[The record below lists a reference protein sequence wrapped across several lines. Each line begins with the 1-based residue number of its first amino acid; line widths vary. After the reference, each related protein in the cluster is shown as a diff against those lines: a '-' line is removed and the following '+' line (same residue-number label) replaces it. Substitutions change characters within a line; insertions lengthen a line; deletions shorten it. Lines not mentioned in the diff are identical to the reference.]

1 MNPLLTE
8 VYSIINGYSDAKD
21 NERVF
26 TFIEFVK
33 QFGYENDSDV
43 FISAYKDYVTQWSI
57 VKKNSI
63 TESTEDFVTTRLIDV
78 LKSITLDYSSYE
90 EQDFISHV
98 DLSNTQHLMGLCA
111 LYSRKIKQ
119 IAEYYRAKRNETSLI
134 VKKNVQKGTLKSIQE
149 IIYEK
154 IFDYLFS
161 DRNIVASYEN
171 IKRDLVV
178 SVENYVDTYS
188 DYFDIPREQKVD
200 DDSRSKLLNQLL
212 DELETQNAVN
222 ENDYVVIDDEEEE
235 EEEDTEEVSP
245 QSRMRMMRATRATS
259 TDEPVEV
266 EEDTSSSTVQT
277 NTTSSSN
284 NNTSSNNSNLGA
296 IDVDYKVFLDDAQ
309 LMVSDLMFSGNVHL
323 SELPLIAQVSVDLSQ
338 DCVGDMLALKEQ
350 ILEGLKPEGV
360 ELTEKIELKKQIYE
374 KFVGVDLWYAYV
386 DPNGNVK
393 VDLLFKPTNNT
404 GNLLN
409 GPSGDIAI
417 IEPDD
422 LTTLPSSRGE
432 IIYGGSPST
441 TGGGAS
447 STTGGG
453 FGGGGNTLIGGI
465 VPGTSLGDIITP
477 AGGTSPGGSSG
488 GSGKPTGPGVL
499 PDGTIVGTITSGN
512 GSSTTPSTGGSS
524 GSSGSGGGGST
535 PSFGGSGY
543 GSSTSTGGGSG
554 YGGSA
559 GGSGYG
565 GSGGGG
571 STSGGSTSGGSGYG
585 GSGYGGSTS
594 SSSFGNILADKNLS
608 KTNNKDTGYKGST
621 GVFPASYLSPG
632 GGFGGRTGYQGYSD
646 TGDGETQYLELL
658 SRIGLFF
665 KPDKTSILTVNSK
678 ECTWSLDTDAL
689 IPDTIYVFPDPNKYG
704 DIGNNKNPLYPLIME
719 HRLNYEV
726 KNISSGFAK
735 DDPILHISNQGWYS
749 YYSKQQDDFKIYD
762 NRNYDYSLTS
772 LVNKGIMTNYQTD
785 VWGNEFGI
793 LKGYEIREEVDE
805 DGKVKDII
813 STYPQYNELGMK
825 NDTNE
830 VDVTVEGKYILL
842 NGGYFHDPF
851 NISSNG
857 SFNFKRKMIV
867 IDKEDD
873 KYILS
878 GISINNNHF
887 YHQPSTPIIS
897 YGDSFSDISTEEKII
912 DHYNVNVEKYEDAK
926 ADDVI
931 VDNSELTTNVY
942 SSYLTEAKTDDIK
955 SEGGELWVKLLGKEP
970 KKFEEVFPYDRFSG
984 GVGENNKWFDGEKI
998 INFSVVTQN
1007 LIIETDK
1014 NYYFIYYNYTG
1025 NDVDDI
1031 RETTEVYKISKEKI
1045 IDNGSV
1051 TPNVGDSESEGE
1063 SEGEESKDAEPESGD
1078 VDAEGKDETKTEN
1091 EGDIID
1097 RSLTVIY
1104 SELLYNENDKCFYI
1118 LLIEQLNVKSR
1129 HEGVTTDDQNW
1140 DCRTFLVPR
1149 IYKFDTSSY
1158 SMSEILYPYD
1168 CVLYNTF
1175 VENKYHEESNFGK
1188 RMYKKDDL
1196 SGEKPNLAAFA
1207 EILTS
1212 VYFENGYENLSN
1224 WEIPYTAGDVNLKD
1238 VTFSYNNSLQSYL
1251 IAYTLQDNNGTPFL
1265 YQHKFKL
1272 GDIDTFNDTMQSR
1285 VFSMVKNGDDYK
1297 WNDMLDATSINV
1309 IPSNTNSILKNTI
1322 WVQYIGE
1329 GDANTGLDYGVNS
1342 DVKINTLTETW
1353 QSEVWDW
1360 NELNYSLKQD
1370 GKVSGKLKWSSDK
1383 TYDIITG
1390 KNIFDVSVSNLTVI
1404 IGEDSYNIPSNES
1417 NEVTSFEIY
1426 RDVLGNIKGSKSI
1439 RFVMDGLTPKSPD
1452 NKRQMI
1458 VDLNI
1463 DVKGNA
1469 NGTNVSV
1476 HAVAKDL
1483 ETPNENLE
1491 DVKPEEYIDAKKHI
1505 KFRIA
1510 SEIYEYDNITFEVD
1524 EKGERIPI
1532 KTLNPNI
1539 KTICSDFSCAIGSYA
1554 DGAFTEINNKKF
1566 SQGTNYIR
1574 IQLKKLDLNDG
1585 SHIFYDADKDDVGD
1599 IIEFIIK
1606 MDIDGDEK
1614 LYSIVGKD
1622 KFDITLSNKTSVGSI
1637 SVNDIEYTVGWLK
1650 VIFNL
1655 TMERQSCFYD
1665 SSITFNESDVP
1676 TIFELSN
1683 MTDFSNMFAHHKN
1696 EWNFVNEGNT
1706 PVDFIKGT
1714 NLSSMCYDSGCTIFK
1729 GKNTA
1734 AENCDCMMCMCP
1746 NLKEFTIEGI
1756 STKKRNGEVTETVS
1770 PYENVKTAR
1779 HMFFNTSPYNS
1790 SFDVDMK
1797 SLTNATAMFYKRGNI
1812 RLNKYEFNTKR
1823 NPKID
1828 EPIDFTSI
1836 EITLP
1841 ALETAP
1847 MMFWNRPLTLD
1858 ELTVIASSIKKITDL
1873 RNKLDSLISEDVKKI
1888 DSWEERI
1895 KQIAASIG
1903 DKPIFPSISIW
1914 VDEDSDAAKGYIQ
1927 AIAEN
1932 GWEVSTNLDFTG
1944 ASNAIVA
1951 DGDNYLIR
1959 AYEYGNRTLEPF
1971 ICDEKLM
1978 SSALDNVNYL
1988 VDICKS
1994 VVNPIKCE
2002 DYEDWIK
2009 LCMMWS
2015 GVSIPSDNKERRKY
2029 GISQVLGT
2037 IESSNGY
2044 GVVSKATLFDGTPN
2058 KRYCD
2063 NSWFKGTIKD
2073 FRKNYNLYFKDIK
2086 I

>member
-212 DELETQNAVN
+212 DELEAQNAVN

-235 EEEDTEEVSP
+235 DMEEEVSP

-259 TDEPVEV
+259 IDEPVEV

-284 NNTSSNNSNLGA
+284 KNTSSNNSNLGA

-309 LMVSDLMFSGNVHL
+309 LMVSDLMFSGDVHL

-360 ELTEKIELKKQIYE
+360 QLTEKIELKKQIYE

-386 DPNGNVK
+386 DPNGNIK
-393 VDLLFKPTNNT
+393 VDILFKPTNST

-409 GPSGDIAI
+409 GPSSDTVI

-422 LTTLPSSRGE
+422 LTPFDDETKGGGLGRGTTTNE
-432 IIYGGSPST
+432 IIT
-441 TGGGAS
+441 
-447 STTGGG
+447 
-453 FGGGGNTLIGGI
+453 
-465 VPGTSLGDIITP
+465 GTSVGDIITSQGS
-477 AGGTSPGGSSG
+477 GGTDTS
-488 GSGKPTGPGVL
+488 SGKPTGPGVTSN
-499 PDGTIVGTITSGN
+499 GRIVGTISNTPPSTITQTSDN
-512 GSSTTPSTGGSS
+512 IPTSSNSST
-524 GSSGSGGGGST
+524 
-535 PSFGGSGY
+535 
-543 GSSTSTGGGSG
+543 
-554 YGGSA
+554 
-559 GGSGYG
+559 
-565 GSGGGG
+565 
-571 STSGGSTSGGSGYG
+571 
-585 GSGYGGSTS
+585 
-594 SSSFGNILADKNLS
+594 SFGNILSNV
-608 KTNNKDTGYKGST
+608 T
-621 GVFPASYLSPG
+621 P
-632 GGFGGRTGYQGYSD
+632 FGKPENERGGYQGKTDSNAASYFNPTGGYSGRVKYQGLTD
-646 TGDGETQYLELL
+646 DGTDGETKYLELL

-678 ECTWSLDTDAL
+678 ECTWSIDTDAL

-772 LVNKGIMTNYQTD
+772 LVNQGIMTNYQTD

-793 LKGYEIREEVDE
+793 LKGYDVDNE
-805 DGKVKDII
+805 NNII

-825 NDTNE
+825 NDTND
-830 VDVTVEGKYILL
+830 VDVTVEGKYIQF

-851 NISSNG
+851 NMSSDG
-857 SFNFKRKMIV
+857 GFNFDRKMIV

-873 KYILS
+873 KYVLS

-887 YHQPSTPIIS
+887 YHEPSTPIVS
-897 YGDSFSDISTEEKII
+897 YGDNFSDYNKIKII

-926 ADDVI
+926 ADDII
-931 VDNSELTTNVY
+931 VDNSELTNNVY
-942 SSYLTEAKTDDIK
+942 STYQTEAKTGDIK
-955 SEGGELWVKLLGKEP
+955 TEGGELWVKLLGKEP
-970 KKFEEVFPYDRFSG
+970 KKFDEVFTYDKFNA
-984 GVGENNKWFDGEKI
+984 NNKWFDDEEDVEDEEKEKV

-1007 LIIETDK
+1007 LIIETNK
-1014 NYYFIYYNYTG
+1014 NYHFVYYNYTG

-1031 RETTEVYKISKEKI
+1031 RETTEVYKISKKEIRYNK
-1045 IDNGSV
+1045 DFVEVSEEGSKVV
-1051 TPNVGDSESEGE
+1051 TREVFDP
-1063 SEGEESKDAEPESGD
+1063 
-1078 VDAEGKDETKTEN
+1078 
-1091 EGDIID
+1091 
-1097 RSLTVIY
+1097 VIY
-1104 SELLYNENDKCFYI
+1104 SELLYNESDKCFYI
-1118 LLIEQLNVKSR
+1118 LLIEQLNVEIK
-1129 HEGVTTDDQNW
+1129 HEGVNEDNYN
-1140 DCRTFLVPR
+1140 CRTFLVPR

-1158 SMSEILYPYD
+1158 SMDEILYPYD
-1168 CVLYNTF
+1168 CVFYNTF
-1175 VENKYHEESNFGK
+1175 IENKLHETKEFGL
-1188 RMYKKDDL
+1188 RMFEKDTT
-1196 SGEKPNLAAFA
+1196 SKANIEAFN

-1224 WEIPYTAGDVNLKD
+1224 WEIPYSEETIKLKD
-1238 VTFSYNNSLQSYL
+1238 VTFSYNNNLQSYL

-1285 VFSMVKNGDDYK
+1285 VFSMVKNGNDYK
-1297 WNDMLDATSINV
+1297 WNDTFDAKSINV
-1309 IPSNTNSILKNTI
+1309 IPSNTNSILNNTI
-1322 WVQYIGE
+1322 WVQYVGD
-1329 GDANTGLDYGVNS
+1329 GDANTGLDYGINS

-1360 NELNYSLKQD
+1360 DELNYSLLQD
-1370 GKVSGKLKWSSDK
+1370 GKVSGKLEWSSAKDTTQ
-1383 TYDIITG
+1383 TYDVITG
-1390 KNIFDVSVSNLTVI
+1390 ENVFDLSVSNLTVT
-1404 IGEDSYNIPSNES
+1404 IGEDRFSIPSNES
-1417 NEVTSFEIY
+1417 NEVTSFKIY
-1426 RDVLGNIKGSKSI
+1426 RDVLGNIKGNKSI
-1439 RFVMDGLTPKSPD
+1439 RFVKEDMKAASSDE
-1452 NKRQMI
+1452 KRQMI

-1463 DVKGNA
+1463 DVKGNSDAA
-1469 NGTNVSV
+1469 NVFV

-1483 ETPNENLE
+1483 KTPKINTE
-1491 DVKPEEYIDAKKHI
+1491 DVKPDEYIDINKHI
-1505 KFRIA
+1505 KFIIN
-1510 SEIYEYDNITFEVD
+1510 SVVNEYDNITQNTTYN
-1524 EKGERIPI
+1524 PSI
-1532 KTLNPNI
+1532 KA
-1539 KTICSDFSCAIGSYA
+1539 ICPPAEPDAPESFSCAIGRYEN
-1554 DGAFTEINNKKF
+1554 DVFEEIQGKGF
-1566 SQGTNYIR
+1566 SLGYNYIEIR
-1574 IQLKKLDLNDG
+1574 LNKLALNTGSQINISDTNVKEIKFIIEMCIAKDNISYKILQPQSSQYQLKL
-1585 SHIFYDADKDDVGD
+1585 DKDTVT
-1599 IIEFIIK
+1599 K
-1606 MDIDGDEK
+1606 
-1614 LYSIVGKD
+1614 
-1622 KFDITLSNKTSVGSI
+1622 NGSI
-1637 SVNDIEYTVGWLK
+1637 SLSTENITEKIKYESGWLK
-1650 VIFNL
+1650 ITFDFAMDILSCNYDSLLIFSETDKVGRHNL
-1655 TMERQSCFYD
+1655 TNMK
-1665 SSITFNESDVP
+1665 N
-1676 TIFELSN
+1676 LSN
-1683 MTDFSNMFAHHKN
+1683 LFAHQQG
-1696 EWNFVNEGNT
+1696 EWRFLQIQDEDDKEIEA
-1706 PVDFIKGT
+1706 PVDFMVAQD
-1714 NLSSMCYDSGCTIFK
+1714 LSSMCYDSGCTVFK
-1729 GKNTA
+1729 GYNTA
-1734 AENCDCMMCMCP
+1734 AKNCDCMMCMCP
-1746 NLKEFTIEGI
+1746 NLTDFEIQGNYLADEEI
-1756 STKKRNGEVTETVS
+1756 P
-1770 PYENVKTAR
+1770 PYTMVQTAR
-1779 HMFFNTSPYNS
+1779 HMFFNTSPKS
-1790 SFDVDMK
+1790 SFSAKMEN
-1797 SLTNATAMFYKRGNI
+1797 LTNATAMFYKRGDFSWNDY
-1812 RLNKYEFNTKR
+1812 KFNTKR

-1828 EPIDFTSI
+1828 EPVDFTSI
-1836 EITLP
+1836 NITLP

-1847 MMFWNRPLTLD
+1847 MMFWNRPLTLA
-1858 ELTVIASSIKKITDL
+1858 ELTTVAGSIKDITDL
-1873 RNKLDSLISEDVKKI
+1873 RNKLDSLLSQKVEEI

-1914 VDEDSDAAKGYIQ
+1914 VDEDSDTAKGYIQ
-1927 AIAEN
+1927 AIAEK
-1932 GWEVSTNLDFTG
+1932 GWEVSTNLDCTG
-1944 ASNAIVA
+1944 LSNAIIA
-1951 DGDNYLIR
+1951 DGDNYFIR

-1994 VVNPIKCE
+1994 VVNPIGYTCGYTSESGCDCHSGGEDCHCHDESNEEECTCE
-2002 DYEDWIK
+2002 SHNNCTCVMNSYEAWIV

-2029 GISQVLGT
+2029 GISQVLG
-2037 IESSNGY
+2037 EVEPSNGY
-2044 GVVSKATLFDGTPN
+2044 GIISKATLFDGTPN
-2058 KRYCD
+2058 ERYCYKTWYEGSIS
-2063 NSWFKGTIKD
+2063 N
-2073 FRKNYNLYFKDIK
+2073 FRKNYNLYFKD
-2086 I
+2086 